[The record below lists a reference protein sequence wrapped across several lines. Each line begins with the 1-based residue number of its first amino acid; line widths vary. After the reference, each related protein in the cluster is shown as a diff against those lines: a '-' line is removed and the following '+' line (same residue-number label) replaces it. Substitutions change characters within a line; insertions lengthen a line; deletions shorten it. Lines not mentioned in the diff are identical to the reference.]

1 MKVDEGLIRDI
12 FRLFVWFPLRWSV
25 GVVPVRWAF
34 YIFKL
39 MGDAHYLGGGRK
51 KRVISENLKNLLGL
65 ENGDAPGI
73 VMGNF
78 ENHYTD
84 RLHIFLYPR
93 LRTRD
98 SIERFLTFENREI
111 LDGELKGGRGA
122 LLVQPHF
129 GPVQITLLALSLY
142 GYDPIQVG
150 YPTDRGLSRV
160 GRSVA
165 YRYRLRYEGMLPS
178 PIIAADRFLGPVYKH
193 LLNNGVV
200 LTTGDGAGGGV
211 YLGEHRELEFLNT
224 RRPFP
229 LGPAALSLRT
239 GASYIPTFITT
250 EGPARFRIV
259 FEEPIRPRYGEME
272 KDKLFMTEAFRT
284 IAEGYIRRYPQSWHF
299 WDEVGRDFQSSP
311 ARTLK

>member
-73 VMGNF
+73 VKGNF

-98 SIERFLTFENREI
+98 SIERFLTFEKKDVLVSYFIKWRIE
-111 LDGELKGGRGA
+111 DLKQFYTSTGGDINTANNLLEQRISSALRDQFGGRC
-122 LLVQPHF
+122 
-129 GPVQITLLALSLY
+129 
-142 GYDPIQVG
+142 
-150 YPTDRGLSRV
+150 
-160 GRSVA
+160 
-165 YRYRLRYEGMLPS
+165 
-178 PIIAADRFLGPVYKH
+178 
-193 LLNNGVV
+193 
-200 LTTGDGAGGGV
+200 
-211 YLGEHRELEFLNT
+211 
-224 RRPFP
+224 
-229 LGPAALSLRT
+229 
-239 GASYIPTFITT
+239 
-250 EGPARFRIV
+250 
-259 FEEPIRPRYGEME
+259 
-272 KDKLFMTEAFRT
+272 
-284 IAEGYIRRYPQSWHF
+284 
-299 WDEVGRDFQSSP
+299 
-311 ARTLK
+311 